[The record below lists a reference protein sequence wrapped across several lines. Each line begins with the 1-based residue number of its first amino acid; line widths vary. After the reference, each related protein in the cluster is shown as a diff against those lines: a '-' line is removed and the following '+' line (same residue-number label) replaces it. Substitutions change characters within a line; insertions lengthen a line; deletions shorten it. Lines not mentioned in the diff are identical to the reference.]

1 MSPNLS
7 LFITFLLGLFLVVG
21 IIFSFFLNKKRRV
34 LDYIFALAFSLLIML
49 MIFDLLK
56 ESLETFGF
64 GKLYLFIIFA
74 LVGFLIFKILD
85 QFIPDHHDHVK
96 NNKEI
101 KENIHHIGLLS
112 IIVLIIHNIIE
123 GMAIYFVTLSDLSL
137 GLMMSIGVGIH
148 NLPLGVMI
156 GSVYSESSEKKSL
169 TIPMILLS
177 ISTFLGG
184 LIPFLL
190 KLTSASNI
198 FMGILLSLVLG
209 MLFYLV
215 FFELLPKVKDTK
227 NKDMTIYGLVSGVLI
242 FLLTLFFDYEG
253 FDVFY
258 TLLLVFM
265 LYALFLYWLFNR
277 NNLLFY

>member
-1 MSPNLS
+1 MSSNLS

-21 IIFSFFLNKKRRV
+21 IIFSFFLNKKRKMM
-34 LDYIFALAFSLLIML
+34 DYIFSLAFSLLIML

-56 ESLETFGF
+56 EAIETFGF
-64 GKLYLFIIFA
+64 GKLYLFVIFA
-74 LVGFLIFKILD
+74 LVGFLIFKLLD
-85 QFIPDHHDHVK
+85 YFVPDHHDHLK
-96 NNKEI
+96 NNKEV

-123 GMAIYFVTLSDLSL
+123 GMAIYFVTLTDISL
-137 GLMMSIGVGIH
+137 GIMMSVGVGIH

-156 GSVYSESSEKKSL
+156 GSVYSESSNKKSL
-169 TIPMILLS
+169 NIPMILLS
-177 ISTFLGG
+177 VSTFLGG
-184 LIPFLL
+184 LIPYLL

-227 NKDMTIYGLVSGVLI
+227 NKNMTIYGLISGVLI
-242 FLLTLFFDYEG
+242 FLLTLFFD
-253 FDVFY
+253 
-258 TLLLVFM
+258 
-265 LYALFLYWLFNR
+265 
-277 NNLLFY
+277 

>member
-56 ESLETFGF
+56 ESLEIFGF

-74 LVGFLIFKILD
+74 LLGFLIFKILD

-96 NNKEI
+96 SSKEI

-137 GLMMSIGVGIH
+137 GIMMSIGVGIH

-177 ISTFLGG
+177 VSTFLGG
-184 LIPFLL
+184 LIPFSL

-227 NKDMTIYGLVSGVLI
+227 NKDMTVYGIVSGVLI
-242 FLLTLFFDYEG
+242 FLLTLFFD
-253 FDVFY
+253 
-258 TLLLVFM
+258 
-265 LYALFLYWLFNR
+265 
-277 NNLLFY
+277 

>member
-21 IIFSFFLNKKRRV
+21 IIFFFFLNKKRRV

-74 LVGFLIFKILD
+74 LLGFLIFKILD

-96 NNKEI
+96 NSKEI

-137 GLMMSIGVGIH
+137 GIMMSIGVGIH

-177 ISTFLGG
+177 VSTFLGG
-184 LIPFLL
+184 LIPFSL

-227 NKDMTIYGLVSGVLI
+227 NKDMTIYGIVSGVLI
-242 FLLTLFFDYEG
+242 FLLTLFFD
-253 FDVFY
+253 
-258 TLLLVFM
+258 
-265 LYALFLYWLFNR
+265 
-277 NNLLFY
+277 

>member
-56 ESLETFGF
+56 ESLEIFGF

-74 LVGFLIFKILD
+74 LLGFLIFKILD

-96 NNKEI
+96 NSKEI

-123 GMAIYFVTLSDLSL
+123 GMALYFVTLSDLSL
-137 GLMMSIGVGIH
+137 GIMMSIGVGIH

-177 ISTFLGG
+177 VSTFLGG
-184 LIPFLL
+184 LIPFSL

-227 NKDMTIYGLVSGVLI
+227 NKDMTIYGIVSGVLI
-242 FLLTLFFDYEG
+242 FLLTLFFD
-253 FDVFY
+253 
-258 TLLLVFM
+258 
-265 LYALFLYWLFNR
+265 
-277 NNLLFY
+277 

>member
-56 ESLETFGF
+56 ESLEIFGF

-74 LVGFLIFKILD
+74 LLGFLIFKILD

-96 NNKEI
+96 SSKEI

-137 GLMMSIGVGIH
+137 GIMMSIGVGIH

-177 ISTFLGG
+177 VSTFLGG
-184 LIPFLL
+184 LIPFSL

-227 NKDMTIYGLVSGVLI
+227 NKDMTIYGIVSGVLI
-242 FLLTLFFDYEG
+242 FLLTLFFD
-253 FDVFY
+253 
-258 TLLLVFM
+258 
-265 LYALFLYWLFNR
+265 
-277 NNLLFY
+277 

>member
-49 MIFDLLK
+49 MVFDLLK
-56 ESLETFGF
+56 ESLETFG
-64 GKLYLFIIFA
+64 KLYLFIIFA
-74 LVGFLIFKILD
+74 LLGFLIFKILD

-96 NNKEI
+96 SSKEI

-215 FFELLPKVKDTK
+215 FFELFPKVKDTK
-227 NKDMTIYGLVSGVLI
+227 NKDMTIYGLISGVLI
-242 FLLTLFFDYEG
+242 FLLTLFFD
-253 FDVFY
+253 
-258 TLLLVFM
+258 
-265 LYALFLYWLFNR
+265 
-277 NNLLFY
+277 